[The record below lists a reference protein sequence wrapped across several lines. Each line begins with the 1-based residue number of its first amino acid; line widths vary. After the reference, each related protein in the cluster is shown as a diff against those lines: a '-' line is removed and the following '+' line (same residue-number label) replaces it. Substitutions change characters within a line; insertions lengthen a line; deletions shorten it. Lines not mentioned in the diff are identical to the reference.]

1 MPRTLRSRRSFLHF
15 AGAGAVAA
23 TLGTAACGS
32 TDSSGSGAPTVDVRY
47 LDLSFAVPREPK
59 RVVVMEGRGD
69 LEFALL
75 AGYPVVATANA
86 YDQGKRPSGQFAGR
100 LGDDVTILSPA
111 AGARPKAEEVLIHAP
126 DLVVMRAN
134 AYRGDWYNNSQLSGA
149 TAILAVEVNRPQWRE
164 DMNAQLAAVGRTA
177 NAQQYVAD
185 YDAKVAATKR
195 DLAGTLAGK
204 RIAMV
209 TTTGSKARGTV
220 LVWAQTFGTAIG
232 REIGMDVL
240 FGDRQVDPSKGSFEA
255 SLENLDVLAGAD
267 LILHQ
272 DTDGSI
278 ADVQTWR
285 TLPAVQAGRVAK
297 LNPQYNNG
305 LVLTASA
312 LVDDLA
318 AAAQSLR

>member
-1 MPRTLRSRRSFLHF
+1 VPDTACSRRSFLNL
-15 AGAGAVAA
+15 AAASAVAA
-23 TLGTAACGS
+23 LGAAACGNRS
-32 TDSSGSGAPTVDVRY
+32 ASAPATDTVDVRY
-47 LDLSFAVPREPK
+47 LDLTFSVPREPK

-86 YDQGKRPSGQFAGR
+86 YDQGKRPAGQFAGK
-100 LGDDVTILSPA
+100 LGDDVAILSPA

-164 DMNAQLAAVGRTA
+164 DMTAQLAAVGRTA
-177 NAQQYVAD
+177 NAQTYVTD
-185 YDAKVAATKR
+185 YDAKVARTKGE
-195 DLAGTLAGK
+195 LAATLAGK

-232 REIGMDVL
+232 REIGMDVM
-240 FGDRQVDPSKGSFEA
+240 FGDRQVDPAKGSFEA

-267 LILHQ
+267 LIFHQ

-285 TLPAVQAGRVAK
+285 SLPAVQAGRVVK

>member
-1 MPRTLRSRRSFLHF
+1 MPEVLHSRRSFLHI

-23 TLGTAACGS
+23 TLGSTACG
-32 TDSSGSGAPTVDVRY
+32 TPDPSGPTARTVDFRY

-86 YDQGKRPSGQFAGR
+86 YDQGKRPSGQFAGK
-100 LGDDVTILSPA
+100 LGDDVAILSPA
-111 AGARPKAEEVLIHAP
+111 AGARPKAEEVLVHAP

-177 NAQQYVAD
+177 NAQRYVAD
-185 YDAKVAATKR
+185 YDAKVATTKR
-195 DLAGTLAGK
+195 DLAATLAGK

-232 REIGMDVL
+232 REIGMDVM
-240 FGDRQVDPSKGSFEA
+240 FGDRQVDPAKGSFEA

-285 TLPAVQAGRVAK
+285 TLPAVQAGRVTK